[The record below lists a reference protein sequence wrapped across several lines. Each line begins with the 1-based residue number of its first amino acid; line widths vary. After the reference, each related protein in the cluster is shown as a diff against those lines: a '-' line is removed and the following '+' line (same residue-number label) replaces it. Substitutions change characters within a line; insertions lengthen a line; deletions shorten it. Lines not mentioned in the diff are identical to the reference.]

1 MLQISEVARRLSL
14 NSQAIYFYE
23 RIGLIPPLKRSK
35 AGYRL
40 FEEQDMERLSF
51 ICRAKALGLTLEE
64 IREILTLQEGK
75 VLPCEEIHA
84 RLLDKVQ
91 QLEETITRL
100 QELKGELLPLVHL
113 CEDNLSCRGS
123 KSGCIVF
130 ET

>member
-14 NSQAIYFYE
+14 NRQTIYFYE

-75 VLPCEEIHA
+75 VLPCGEIHA
-84 RLLDKVQ
+84 WLLDKVQ
-91 QLEETITRL
+91 QFEETITRL

-123 KSGCIVF
+123 KSGYIVF

>member
-14 NSQAIYFYE
+14 NRQTIYFYE

-64 IREILTLQEGK
+64 IREILTLQEEK
-75 VLPCEEIHA
+75 VLPCGEIHA

-123 KSGCIVF
+123 ESGCIVF